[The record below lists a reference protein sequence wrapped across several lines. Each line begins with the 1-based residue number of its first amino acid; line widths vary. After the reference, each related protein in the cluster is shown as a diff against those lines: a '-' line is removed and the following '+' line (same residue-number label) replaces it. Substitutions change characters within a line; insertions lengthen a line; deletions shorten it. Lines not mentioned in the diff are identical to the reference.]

1 MRLIALL
8 LLTLALHTGYSG
20 RALAQTCPPPI
31 TGAEAASLS
40 GTTPGIDRGM
50 LWRVSKGGRDS
61 YLYGTVHLGR
71 PLWTQPGPKVSA
83 ALQASDVLALELD
96 AGDPATQETLRQL
109 TAART
114 NLALPAAL
122 RERLQ
127 ARTRAACL
135 PPQALSGLQPLIQA
149 MTLTLLEAR
158 WDGLDSAFALEQ
170 LLSHQARLLRRP
182 IVALETPR
190 QQLDLLLDMEDSR
203 MLSMTQE
210 LLEQLDEGRVRP
222 VLRRLITAWERGDL
236 AELENYEQWCD
247 CIANPQDRVWLRRLN
262 EDRNPGMVD
271 GIARLHD
278 SGKQV
283 FAAVGALHMTG
294 PQALPVLLAARGFS
308 VERVLW
314 QR

>member
-8 LLTLALHTGYSG
+8 LLTLALQAGFSG

-31 TGAEAASLS
+31 TGAEAARLS
-40 GTTPGIDRGM
+40 GTTPGVDRGM

-71 PLWTQPGPKVSA
+71 PLWMQPGPKVSA

-96 AGDPATQETLRQL
+96 AGDPATQESLRQL

-114 NLALPAAL
+114 SLALPAAL
-122 RERLQ
+122 GEQLQ

-170 LLSHQARLLRRP
+170 LLSHQARVLRRP

-203 MLSMTQE
+203 MLAMTQE
-210 LLEQLDEGRVRP
+210 LLEQLDKGRVRP
-222 VLRRLITAWERGDL
+222 VLLRLIAAWERGDL

-247 CIANPQDRVWLRRLN
+247 CIASPQDRVWLRRLN
-262 EDRNPGMVD
+262 EARNPGMAD
-271 GIARLHD
+271 GIARLHE

-294 PQALPVLLAARGFS
+294 PQALPLLLAARGFS
-308 VERVLW
+308 VERVIW